1 MTTEP
6 PDTAPGDS
14 KPVAPAHEPEPA
26 GSTAGGERPLF
37 VDEHGRSMKFT
48 ITRGSHRQAARE
60 LIERHGGHVSQSGA
74 VTMALVG
81 PEHET
86 SVSGLFRVQYVHDCV
101 EQGRLLPREGY
112 EVLTT
117 GKRST
122 FRVSFTPED
131 DKALEDLITANPEAK
146 IQGNKL
152 YKELAKTARSLGFKV
167 VIPNMRVKQQ
177 HKATLDA
184 QQDQQQQDQIQ
195 HEHQQADSEDFGAE
209 TAVAPVDA
217 AQHQDDPQTPSGRKR
232 PADEAILG
240 HSPHHKHTRDMLN
253 STPVRHG
260 ERHGEHGGEHH
271 RPSNLV
277 AGLGDTDE
285 RPDAGDPVEQTPSWQ
300 HAQALASAPMRA
312 DPEAASESPS
322 RSPQHEQHEAAKARF
337 RERFDRLL
345 SDCRRRDLG
354 RRDAARALFMT
365 SGSFEHAR
373 QVLEARFELD
383 RLDERVRHAVF
394 SEADDELVQS
404 ASARDGLGPL
414 LPDGMP
420 DPPPASAWPGT
431 ERERESGD
439 SATHADSEEALAV
452 RETASGAASGTLEL
466 WAWVLVGMGCFI
478 VVLAAGIA
486 VCVCTK
492 PQGRRSK
499 RTHES
504 MVASPAS
511 TAAVAVAVA
520 SGAESGPPAAADLA
534 AAAPATT
541 VVEFTSD
548 WERNCAEM
556 HQRIS
561 GSMHA
566 VRAAQCEGVD
576 VAAVAAAH
584 AEYVSVLRPSGD
596 ARQGPR
602 SPPHARPLP
611 AETARTLLPLALAAL
626 AACVACVAAQDVPS
640 GAVMPPSVPS
650 PAPTSNPFK
659 PNRTSS
665 HPSSQTG
672 AGDQSTA
679 FDTYH
684 FAVTTFL
691 IVLGCVFAFAGL
703 IVGVLVLVRWVRTG
717 SSQTKEDDR
726 RFEEEQQH
734 LAERTATLRR
744 PTVKV
749 MQVA

>member
-1 MTTEP
+1 M
-6 PDTAPGDS
+6 
-14 KPVAPAHEPEPA
+14 H
-26 GSTAGGERPLF
+26 
-37 VDEHGRSMKFT
+37 
-48 ITRGSHRQAARE
+48 
-60 LIERHGGHVSQSGA
+60 
-74 VTMALVG
+74 
-81 PEHET
+81 
-86 SVSGLFRVQYVHDCV
+86 SGLA
-101 EQGRLLPREGY
+101 LLVVAAAAGVR
-112 EVLTT
+112 
-117 GKRST
+117 
-122 FRVSFTPED
+122 
-131 DKALEDLITANPEAK
+131 ALP
-146 IQGNKL
+146 
-152 YKELAKTARSLGFKV
+152 
-167 VIPNMRVKQQ
+167 
-177 HKATLDA
+177 
-184 QQDQQQQDQIQ
+184 
-195 HEHQQADSEDFGAE
+195 
-209 TAVAPVDA
+209 APVDSNA
-217 AQHQDDPQTPSGRKR
+217 AAPPSAAV
-232 PADEAILG
+232 P
-240 HSPHHKHTRDMLN
+240 
-253 STPVRHG
+253 
-260 ERHGEHGGEHH
+260 
-271 RPSNLV
+271 
-277 AGLGDTDE
+277 
-285 RPDAGDPVEQTPSWQ
+285 
-300 HAQALASAPMRA
+300 ASA
-312 DPEAASESPS
+312 
-322 RSPQHEQHEAAKARF
+322 
-337 RERFDRLL
+337 
-345 SDCRRRDLG
+345 
-354 RRDAARALFMT
+354 
-365 SGSFEHAR
+365 
-373 QVLEARFELD
+373 
-383 RLDERVRHAVF
+383 
-394 SEADDELVQS
+394 

-486 VCVCTK
+486 V
-492 PQGRRSK
+492 
-499 RTHES
+499 
-504 MVASPAS
+504 
-511 TAAVAVAVA
+511 
-520 SGAESGPPAAADLA
+520 GAESGPPAAADLA

-584 AEYVSVLRPSGD
+584 AEYVS
-596 ARQGPR
+596 
-602 SPPHARPLP
+602 
-611 AETARTLLPLALAAL
+611 
-626 AACVACVAAQDVPS
+626 DVPS